1 MKKIVLIIVT
11 IAFLSSTSFSQR
23 RKVYKAGESTP
34 TVTVRKDSTDQR
46 PQKVNATSTK
56 EKACNCK
63 NDLEFDP
70 TTKQALDKN
79 KTGKPLFTGTC
90 VTFYPNRKLEMKVTY
105 VEGRED
111 GVLYKFYEDGTHWEK
126 DSTLMWVQNFRFDKK
141 HGKQTYYY
149 PNGNM
154 KKTEVFEMDVKNG
167 TFEQYYEDGGLKK
180 IVTYKTNKFD
190 GPYMKYADDSTL
202 LIEKEYK
209 EGVIEGKDNSYFEDG
224 TLAYQTSYLKG
235 EKDGEW
241 IYNFE
246 DGSPERIENYKKGMK
261 DGEWTEYYKNGKIK
275 EELVYKK
282 DKLISKKQ
290 YNKFGDLM
298 ETSK

>member
-11 IAFLSSTSFSQR
+11 IAFLSSTSFSQK

-105 VEGRED
+105 V
-111 GVLYKFYEDGTHWEK
+111 
-126 DSTLMWVQNFRFDKK
+126 SI
-141 HGKQTYYY
+141 TYA
-149 PNGNM
+149 
-154 KKTEVFEMDVKNG
+154 VF
-167 TFEQYYEDGGLKK
+167 
-180 IVTYKTNKFD
+180 
-190 GPYMKYADDSTL
+190 
-202 LIEKEYK
+202 
-209 EGVIEGKDNSYFEDG
+209 
-224 TLAYQTSYLKG
+224 
-235 EKDGEW
+235 
-241 IYNFE
+241 
-246 DGSPERIENYKKGMK
+246 
-261 DGEWTEYYKNGKIK
+261 
-275 EELVYKK
+275 
-282 DKLISKKQ
+282 KLQSNLSSK
-290 YNKFGDLM
+290 
-298 ETSK
+298 